1 MGLVA
6 KKPNKLKVSQEMIWE
21 KIAKPWKECRSK
33 PQPEVISFLGGKRG
47 KLLDLGCG
55 SGRHFMKDWDGE
67 VYGVDFSDSML
78 RYAVEDAEKKGI
90 KAIVAKS
97 SADSIPYEKDFFD
110 CAIYIATLHCI
121 DSLEGREKSVRELY
135 RVLKKGGRALVSVWS
150 RNQERIKNA
159 EKETYVP
166 WTHEGKKYNRYYYIF
181 EIEEFESVLKLAG
194 FKIVRLWED
203 DNIWAEVEKA

>member
-1 MGLVA
+1 MGRVT
-6 KKPNKLKVSQEMIWE
+6 KKPKMTQEMIWE
-21 KIAKPWKECRSK
+21 KIAQPWRKCRTE
-33 PQPEVISFLGGKRG
+33 PEPEVVEFLKGKKG

-55 SGRHFMKDWDGE
+55 SGRHFMEGWDGE
-67 VYGVDFSDSML
+67 LYGVDFSDEML
-78 RYAVEDAEKKGI
+78 RYAVEDAERKGI

-97 SADSIPYEKDFFD
+97 GADDIPYENEFFD

-121 DSLEGREKSVRELY
+121 DSLYAREKSVKELY

-150 RNQERIKNA
+150 RNQKRIKNA

-181 EIEEFESVLKLAG
+181 EREEFESVLKLAG
-194 FKIVRLWED
+194 FRVVKVWEN
-203 DNIWAEVEKA
+203 DNIWAEVEKS